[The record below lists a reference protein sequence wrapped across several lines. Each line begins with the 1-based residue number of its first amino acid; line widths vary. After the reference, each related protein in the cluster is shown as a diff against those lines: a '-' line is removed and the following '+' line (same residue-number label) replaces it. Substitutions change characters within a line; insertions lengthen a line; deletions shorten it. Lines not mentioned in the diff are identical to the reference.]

1 MSPLRQAVDEYL
13 ALRRGLGFALRGP
26 GALLRQFAAF
36 LEHEGAPYITREL
49 ALRWATHPANAQ
61 PVTWASRLSTVRRFA
76 QFWSASDPRTE
87 VPPLGLLPHRYGRKP
102 PYIYTEG
109 EIRRLIA
116 VARQLPSATG
126 LRPATY
132 ATLLGLLAVT
142 GMRISEALAL
152 NRDDVNWS
160 EAVLTIRRTKFGKS
174 RLVPVHPS
182 TQRALEQYTRRR
194 DRVYPKPATESV
206 FVSERGARLTQW
218 TVRYTFN
225 RLSRRIGLR
234 GPADRRG
241 PRLHD
246 LRHRLAVDT
255 LLRWYRAGVDVE
267 RYLPALSTYL
277 GHGHVADTY
286 WYVSAVPEL
295 LRLAAARLE
304 ARGGRS

>member
-1 MSPLRQAVDEYL
+1 M
-13 ALRRGLGFALRGP
+13 
-26 GALLRQFAAF
+26 LRQFAAF
-36 LEHEGAPYITREL
+36 LEREGAPYITREL
-49 ALRWATHPANAQ
+49 ALRWAQHPANAQ
-61 PVTWASRLSTVRRFA
+61 PATWASRLSTVRRFA
-76 QFWSASDPRTE
+76 QFWSAADPRTE

-116 VARQLPSATG
+116 GARQLPSATG

-160 EAVLTIRRTKFGKS
+160 EAVLAVRRTKFGKS

-182 TQRALEQYTRRR
+182 TQRALRRYTRRR
-194 DRVYPKPATESV
+194 DRVYPKPTTESV
-206 FVSERGARLTQW
+206 FVSERGARLTPW

-241 PRLHD
+241 PRRHD

-267 RYLPALSTYL
+267 RHLPELSTYL

-286 WYVSAVPEL
+286 WYLSAVPEL

-304 ARGGRS
+304 ARGGRA